1 MSVVFP
7 AARWWTIRELYVFEW
22 LARDD
27 RSLMLFLRLIQGKWE
42 DEDMSD
48 KRKKKSEQKIT

>member
-27 RSLMLFLRLIQGKWE
+27 RSLMLFLRLI
-42 DEDMSD
+42 
-48 KRKKKSEQKIT
+48 